1 MINHCAILWNEF
13 LMGEIWNHID
23 IFLPSTAKFLFESQT
38 VDVVLKPFYFIH
50 YIFTQLILW
59 WTFKFLNE
67 ISKDLIVYLMIV
79 SLVRAWTVLQGLRN
93 PQRQDITLYFCILG
107 HFKPKNVHYSE
118 KMRERIISSCNFFSC
133 RFIMTFIMIHIW
145 KIWFYGPGIQTMI
158 W

>member
-67 ISKDLIVYLMIV
+67 ISKDLIVCLMIV

-93 PQRQDITLYFCILG
+93 PQRQDITLYFCTLG
-107 HFKPKNVHYSE
+107 QFKPKNIHYCE
-118 KMRERIISSCNFFSC
+118 KMRERNISSCNFFLAVDLSC
-133 RFIMTFIMIHIW
+133 LLLWYIFERFD
-145 KIWFYGPGIQTMI
+145 
-158 W
+158 